1 MQKFQTMKEAAG
13 AAGKICSDWLV
24 RETGER
30 ADEGS
35 VHLMAEALDAE
46 VEASGQRPA
55 AFLCSKEGAIG
66 LTPDYEYN
74 AQWLL
79 FPLPDEGNMEADLI
93 ADLTKQLEDLEC
105 VSTEELKKIWK
116 P

>member
-1 MQKFQTMKEAAG
+1 M
-13 AAGKICSDWLV
+13 
-24 RETGER
+24 
-30 ADEGS
+30 
-35 VHLMAEALDAE
+35 MAEALDTELA
-46 VEASGQRPA
+46 AGTMRPA